1 MNIDRVHQLI
11 NSNTAR
17 VTPVEKVQPSQPIE
31 DTLKKPEQNQGEK
44 QSGVDKKKMEE
55 VVKGLNDFI
64 QPVSTSIQFVLHEK
78 LNDFYVTI
86 INDQTKEVI
95 REIPSKKVLD
105 TYANMM
111 ESIGLLVDKKI

>member
-1 MNIDRVHQLI
+1 MNIDRVHQPT
-11 NSNTAR
+11 NSTTAR
-17 VTPVEKVQPSQPIE
+17 VSPVERTQPTQPVE
-31 DTLKKPEQNQGEK
+31 DILKKPEQNQEEK

-86 INDQTKEVI
+86 VNDKTKEVI
-95 REIPSKKVLD
+95 REIPSKKILD
-105 TYANMM
+105 TYASMM
-111 ESIGLLVDKKI
+111 ESVGLLVDKKI